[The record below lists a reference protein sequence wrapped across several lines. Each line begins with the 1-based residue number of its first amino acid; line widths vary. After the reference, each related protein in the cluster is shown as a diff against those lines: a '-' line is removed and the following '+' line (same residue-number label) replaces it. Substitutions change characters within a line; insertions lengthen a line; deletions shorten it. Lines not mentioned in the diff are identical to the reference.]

1 MNDFRHAGVLILAIG
16 GGACSSTGPNHS
28 AWGSDQASLV
38 MTAAG
43 ATLKIN
49 AGTCYGSY
57 GDISEAI
64 PDGTFNLTG
73 TYTQLTGVFPGKT
86 VSAAT
91 FSGTVTNQQM
101 SITVTVPSLQ
111 HSLGPF
117 VLTRGVEKTLAA
129 CLYP

>member
-1 MNDFRHAGVLILAIG
+1 MNDFRPAGLLILAIG
-16 GGACSSTGPNHS
+16 CGACSSTGPDQS
-28 AWGSDQASLV
+28 AWGSDQASLA

-64 PDGTFNLTG
+64 PAGTFNLTG

-91 FSGTVTNQQM
+91 FSGAVTDQQM
-101 SITVTVPSLQ
+101 SISVAVPSLQ
-111 HSLGPF
+111 HTFGPF
-117 VLTRGVEKTLAA
+117 VLTRGVEKTLGA